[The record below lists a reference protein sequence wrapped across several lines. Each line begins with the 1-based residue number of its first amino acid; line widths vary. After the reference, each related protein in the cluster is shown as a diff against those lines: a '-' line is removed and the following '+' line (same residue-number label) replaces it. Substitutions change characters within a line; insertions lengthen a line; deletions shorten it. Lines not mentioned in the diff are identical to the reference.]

1 MTESAVSSAVQDV
14 KARIDVIEKSY
25 EFFLAYAAQGLT
37 TDQGAK
43 SGADL
48 RDFLARAVEAVDG
61 LPEAVASASDGVEPA
76 GTWSEMVAV
85 ISQDA
90 HASLTAL
97 RLVSARADV
106 SSRLVDNLN
115 ASIHVRALLTDLWL
129 VDELLG

>member
-115 ASIHVRALLTDLWL
+115 ASIHVRALLTALWL

>member
-1 MTESAVSSAVQDV
+1 MSSAVQDV

-37 TDQGAK
+37 TDEGAK
-43 SGADL
+43 SGAEL
-48 RDFLARAVEAVDG
+48 RDTLRRAEAAVDG
-61 LPEAVASASDGVEPA
+61 LPEAVASASDGVEPS
-76 GTWSEMVAV
+76 GTWEEMVAV

-90 HASLTAL
+90 RATLAAL
-97 RLVSARADV
+97 RLVSARPDV